1 MPQAPETPKT
11 PEIVTCA
18 EMKEIERL
26 AAEGGLSYYQMMENA
41 GTGAA
46 EFIMS
51 RIPVKGKQVFVFCG
65 KGNNGGDG
73 FVVARILHEHGAVVR
88 LILVEG
94 EPKTQDAIMN
104 SELCQALRIPRIPT
118 EELPDG
124 ELFTGSAI
132 IVDAIYGTGF
142 HGSLGDE
149 VRKAAAWINCV
160 SGSVNHANH
169 GELPVFA
176 LDIPSGI
183 NGDTGAADP
192 DAVRANYTL
201 AFHRLKQVHIM
212 KEAQDLLG
220 ETICLDIGIPS
231 VY

>member
-1 MPQAPETPKT
+1 MET
-11 PEIVTCA
+11 VTCA

-41 GTGAA
+41 GVGAA
-46 EFIMS
+46 EFIVS
-51 RIPVKGKQVFVFCG
+51 RIPVEGKQVFVFCG

-73 FVVARILHEHGAVVR
+73 FVVARILHEHGVAVK

-94 EPKTQDAIMN
+94 EPKTQDAIAN
-104 SELCQALRIPRIPT
+104 SELCQVLRIPRIGI
-118 EELPDG
+118 EELWDK
-124 ELFTGSAI
+124 ELFTESTI

-142 HGSLGDE
+142 HGNLRDE
-149 VRKAAAWINCV
+149 VRKTTAWINCV
-160 SGSVNHANH
+160 SGLVNNAND
-169 GELPVFA
+169 GKLPVFA

-183 NGDTGAADP
+183 NGDTGATDP
-192 DAVRANYTL
+192 DAVRADYTL
-201 AFHRLKQVHIM
+201 AFHRFKPVHIM

-220 ETICLDIGIPS
+220 ETVCLDIGIPS